1 MGLLKIVS
9 GGQTGVD
16 RAALDAALE
25 YGVTAGGWC
34 PEGRLAEDGAIS
46 DHYPVKE
53 LPGGGY
59 RQRTRK
65 NVVDSDGSLIIY
77 FGSPMG
83 GTQQTID
90 FCIKEKK
97 PCLLIDALEVHVL
110 VDPLAL
116 RAHAVHHLD
125 ARELAHEVRHRDL
138 EGDVHVGAVDAAR
151 VHHQVG
157 DLTRTHACTQ
167 AQSERV
173 HCQRERK
180 SARSLARASERE
192 KRQTVPAPLS

>member
-34 PEGRLAEDGAIS
+34 PEGRLAEDGVIP

-77 FGSPMG
+77 FGSPVG

-97 PCLLIDALEVHVL
+97 PCLLIDALDSSVDRAVESVSDFIKRESIGVL
-110 VDPLAL
+110 NVAGPRSSGDP
-116 RAHAVHHLD
+116 RAYPYAKLVITGVISVCY
-125 ARELAHEVRHRDL
+125 AN
-138 EGDVHVGAVDAAR
+138 
-151 VHHQVG
+151 
-157 DLTRTHACTQ
+157 
-167 AQSERV
+167 
-173 HCQRERK
+173 
-180 SARSLARASERE
+180 
-192 KRQTVPAPLS
+192 